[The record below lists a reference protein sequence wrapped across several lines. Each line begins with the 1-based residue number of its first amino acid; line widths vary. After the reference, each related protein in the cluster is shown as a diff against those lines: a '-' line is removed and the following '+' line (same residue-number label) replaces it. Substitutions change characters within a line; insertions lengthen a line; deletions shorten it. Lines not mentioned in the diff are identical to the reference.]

1 MMLNLELTKGSCSL
15 VCTTFSLRPPVLV
28 FVVIIPLWVEAG
40 REEEE
45 EAGTCIGGTNGR

>member
-1 MMLNLELTKGSCSL
+1 MMLNLDLTKESCSG
-15 VCTTFSLRPPVLV
+15 VCTTFSLGPPVVV

-40 REEEE
+40 MGEE